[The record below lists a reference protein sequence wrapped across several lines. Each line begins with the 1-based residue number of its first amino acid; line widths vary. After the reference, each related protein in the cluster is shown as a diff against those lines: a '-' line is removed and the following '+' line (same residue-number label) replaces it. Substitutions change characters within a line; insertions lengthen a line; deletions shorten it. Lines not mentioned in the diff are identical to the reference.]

1 MVPQTVEQVT
11 TKKTEEAVDYMKMGL
26 VKEIRK
32 NGAIGMCKCLFK
44 TSPPDVSH

>member
-1 MVPQTVEQVT
+1 MYKEFFFLPTRASMVPQTVEQVT

-32 NGAIGMCKCLFK
+32 NGAIGM
-44 TSPPDVSH
+44 